1 MNVNITNL
9 IEQINKVEKY
19 EWDRVQS
26 DYILNNHGN
35 FLFNTYNYNDL
46 LDKISVKIKEKN
58 LPDVFK
64 QYTINRW
71 YQFASS
77 LVIQSYLEEHT
88 RVEAEKNKRSFTK
101 DIYIDEKPFDFKI
114 TYAFKGVSEKM
125 FLRNFQI
132 KNYFMKN
139 FQKLLLQK
147 QCRST
152 ALTNLT

>member
-1 MNVNITNL
+1 MNVNIDNL
-9 IEQINKVEKY
+9 IEQINKVENY
-19 EWDRVQS
+19 VWDRVQS

-77 LVIQSYLEEHT
+77 LVIQSYLE
-88 RVEAEKNKRSFTK
+88 RA
-101 DIYIDEKPFDFKI
+101 YQ
-114 TYAFKGVSEKM
+114 G
-125 FLRNFQI
+125 
-132 KNYFMKN
+132 
-139 FQKLLLQK
+139 
-147 QCRST
+147 
-152 ALTNLT
+152 